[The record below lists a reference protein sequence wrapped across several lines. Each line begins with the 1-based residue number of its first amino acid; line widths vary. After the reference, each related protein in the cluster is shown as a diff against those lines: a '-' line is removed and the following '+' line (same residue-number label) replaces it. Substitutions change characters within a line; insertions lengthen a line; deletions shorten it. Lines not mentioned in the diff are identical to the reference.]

1 MISIIIPVL
10 NESKVLAETLQ
21 QFINQDI
28 AHEIIIVDG
37 GSQDATCKIAEENQ
51 VTTQLI
57 RSNKGR
63 AKQMNA
69 GAKHAN
75 GDWLLFLHADTQ
87 LPAQALEIIENLD
100 QHVQA
105 GGFQHRFSGNKWSLK
120 LISLIDNFRCR
131 RTGIIYGDQAMFI
144 RRTLFGKIGGFPQR
158 NILEDVYFCI
168 EVNKHTKSHLV
179 NDYVVTDS
187 RKFTKIGVWRCFYH
201 LTVILTRIRFGLPV
215 EDNYPFFKDV
225 R

>member
-1 MISIIIPVL
+1 MISIIIPAL
-10 NESKVLAETLQ
+10 NESKVLAKTLQ
-21 QFINQDI
+21 QFINQNI
-28 AHEIIIVDG
+28 VHEIIVVDG
-37 GSQDATCKIAEENQ
+37 GSQDATCKIAEDHQ
-51 VTTQLI
+51 ATTQLI
-57 RSNKGR
+57 HSNKGR
-63 AKQMNA
+63 ANQMNA
-69 GAKHAN
+69 GAKQAN

-87 LPAQALEIIENLD
+87 LPAQALNKIETLH
-100 QHVQA
+100 QHILA

-120 LISLIDNFRCR
+120 LISLIDNFRCK
-131 RTGIIYGDQAMFI
+131 RTGIIYGDQAIFI
-144 RRTLFGKIGGFPQR
+144 RRALFENIGGFPQR

-168 EVNKHTKSHLV
+168 EVNKHTKTHLM

-187 RKFTKIGVWRCFYH
+187 RKFTQIGVWRCFYH